1 MNEFLDE
8 LFLHCMQREPL
19 PRDARYQADRDTL
32 AQMEEQIEAA
42 MGQEFWERYARAA
55 FKCGEREDRTAFRA
69 GLRLG
74 VNLMRSVRRGA

>member
-1 MNEFLDE
+1 MNDFLDQ
-8 LFLHCMQREPL
+8 LYFYCLQKEPP
-19 PRDARYQADRDTL
+19 PRDTRYQADRDAL
-32 AQMEEQIEAA
+32 AKMEEQIEAA

-74 VNLMRSVRRGA
+74 VNLMQSVRRGV